1 MSLNSI
7 WRIASSSRVL
17 FGTLLL
23 VVASA
28 CQASDDQF
36 TLGRTILLG
45 IGDHGANIPM
55 VACRQTKYI
64 KVKAERDLTLDRI
77 VVTYGSNRTKT
88 IKFDRNMRADKE
100 TEWKSLGSRVCVKRL
115 EVYGN
120 AEGSKAGVKV
130 FGRK

>member
-28 CQASDDQF
+28 CHASDDQF

-88 IKFDRNMRADKE
+88 IKFDRDMRADKE

-120 AEGSKAGVKV
+120 SEGSKAGVKV

>member
-1 MSLNSI
+1 MSLKSI

-28 CQASDDQF
+28 CHANDDQF

>member
-7 WRIASSSRVL
+7 WRIASSCRVL

-28 CQASDDQF
+28 CHASDDQF

>member
-7 WRIASSSRVL
+7 WRKACSGRAL
-17 FGTLLL
+17 FGALLL
-23 VVASA
+23 VAASA
-28 CQASDDQF
+28 CQAGDDQF

-45 IGDHGANIPM
+45 IGDHGATIPM

-88 IKFDRNMRADKE
+88 IKFDRDMLADKE
-100 TEWKSLGSRVCVKRL
+100 TERKSLGSRVCVKRL

-120 AEGSKAGVKV
+120 SEGSKAGVKV

>member
-28 CQASDDQF
+28 CHANDDQF

>member
-28 CQASDDQF
+28 CHANDDQF

-88 IKFDRNMRADKE
+88 IKFDRNMLADKE